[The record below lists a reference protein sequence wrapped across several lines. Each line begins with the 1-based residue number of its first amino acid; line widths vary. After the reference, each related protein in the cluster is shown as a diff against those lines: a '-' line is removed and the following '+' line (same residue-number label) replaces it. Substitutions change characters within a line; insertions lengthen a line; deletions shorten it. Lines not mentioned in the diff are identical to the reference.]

1 MSMLDFLIGHPL
13 STREERG
20 QRIAVAAGVAV
31 FGLDALSSAAYG
43 PEAALTVLRPL
54 GNLGDHYI
62 VPLSL
67 GIIVLLTIVF
77 FSYRQTIEA
86 YPAGGGSFTVAR
98 ENLGNFPGL
107 LAGSAL
113 MIDYILNVAVGISAG
128 VGALISAVPS
138 LQPYTLRLCLA
149 ILVMITIVNL
159 RGLKEAGLVF
169 LAPTYLFVGSLVVM
183 IAIGAVKTLLAGG
196 APAAVVAPPAFAP
209 VTAAVGWWLLLKAFS
224 SGCTAITGVEAVSNG
239 VLAFQEPAVNTARRT
254 LAAII
259 VILILLLGG
268 IAWLAQVYHI
278 GATDPGDPGYQSMLS
293 QLLGAVAGRGAFYFV
308 AISSIVL
315 VLVFS
320 ANTSFADFPRLCN
333 VIAETGHLPRSFGTR
348 GRRLVYSMGILVL
361 AGVAGLLL
369 TVFGGV
375 TDRLIPLFAIGAFLA
390 FTLSQAGMVIH
401 WKRVGGPH
409 ARNSMIINGIG
420 AFATGLTLV
429 VILCAKFL
437 EGAWITILL
446 MPLLLVTMV
455 KVRQHYE
462 AVSRQI
468 ETPLEFEPGR
478 PNPPVVVLPVQ
489 RWNKITDKALR
500 FSMNFSAEVRA
511 VHIECPDTEEIVKQ
525 WQVHVARPAREQGL
539 QEPELVVL
547 PSPYRFVV
555 ATIVNYSLDL
565 AHKNPDN
572 IIAVVI
578 PELVESRWY
587 HYLLHNQRASLLKAM
602 LLVKG
607 NERVVVV
614 NVPWYLQNGHSNGAA
629 KSVRQ

>member
-1 MSMLDFLIGHPL
+1 MSLLDLLLGRPL
-13 STREERG
+13 SSREERG

-54 GNLGDHYI
+54 GELGGRYI

-67 GIIVLLTIVF
+67 GIVALLAIVY

-107 LAGSAL
+107 LAGAAL

-128 VGALISAVPS
+128 VGALVSAVPS
-138 LQPYTLRLCLA
+138 LQPHTLPVCLA
-149 ILVMITIVNL
+149 ILAVITLINL
-159 RGLKEAGLVF
+159 RGLREAGLIFMV
-169 LAPTYLFVGSLVVM
+169 PTYLFVASLLAMIVM
-183 IAIGAVKTLLAGG
+183 GLLKTLAAGG
-196 APAAVVAPPAFAP
+196 APLPIAAPPPFAP
-209 VTAAVGWWLLLKAFS
+209 VTASVGWWLMLKAFS
-224 SGCTAITGVEAVSNG
+224 SGCTALTGVEAVSNG
-239 VLAFQEPAVNTARRT
+239 VLAFEEPAVKSARRT

-259 VILILLLGG
+259 AILIVLLGG

-278 GATDPGDPGYQSMLS
+278 AATDPAGPGYQSMLS
-293 QLLGAVAGRGAFYFV
+293 QLLGAVAGRGSFYFV
-308 AISSIVL
+308 AISSVVL

-333 VIAETGHLPRSFGTR
+333 VISETGYLPRTFGTR
-348 GRRLVYSMGILVL
+348 GRRLVFSIGILVL
-361 AGVAGLLL
+361 AAVAGLLL
-369 TVFGGV
+369 AVFGGV

-390 FTLSQAGMVIH
+390 FTLSQAGMVMH

-409 ARNSMIINGIG
+409 ARHSMVVNAIG
-420 AFATGLTLV
+420 ATATGLTLV

-446 MPLLLVTMV
+446 MPLLLGAMIS
-455 KVRQHYE
+455 VRRHYD
-462 AVSRQI
+462 AVARQVDA
-468 ETPLEFEPGR
+468 PLEFDPGK
-478 PNPPVVVLPVQ
+478 PNPPLVVLPVQ
-489 RWNKITDKALR
+489 RWNKIAAKALR
-500 FSMNFSAEVRA
+500 FSLNLSADVRA
-511 VHIECPDTEEIVKQ
+511 VHIECPESEALVKE
-525 WQVHVARPAREQGL
+525 WQAQVARPARESGM

-547 PSPYRFVV
+547 ASPFRLIVG
-555 ATIVNYSLDL
+555 TIVDYTLNLVN
-565 AHKNPDN
+565 KNPGCVV
-572 IIAVVI
+572 AVVI

-587 HYLLHNQRASLLKAM
+587 HYLLHNQRASLLKAL

-607 NERVVVV
+607 NGRIVVI
-614 NVPWYLQNGHSNGAA
+614 NVPWYLE
-629 KSVRQ
+629 

>member
-1 MSMLDFLIGHPL
+1 M
-13 STREERG
+13 
-20 QRIAVAAGVAV
+20 AAGIAV

-54 GNLGDHYI
+54 GELGVKYI
-62 VPLSL
+62 LPLSL
-67 GIIVLLTIVF
+67 GIIALLTIVY

-107 LAGSAL
+107 LAGAAL

-128 VGALISAVPS
+128 VGALISAAPS
-138 LQPYTLRLCLA
+138 FQPHTLALCLA
-149 ILVMITIVNL
+149 ILALITLINL
-159 RGLKEAGLVF
+159 RGLREAGLVF
-169 LAPTYLFVGSLVVM
+169 MAPTYLFVGSLTIMIVVG
-183 IAIGAVKTLLAGG
+183 AIKTLLAGG
-196 APAAVVAPPAFAP
+196 APTPVVAPPPFAP
-209 VTAAVGWWLLLKAFS
+209 VTAAVGWWLMLKAFS
-224 SGCTAITGVEAVSNG
+224 SGCTALTGVEAVSNG
-239 VLAFQEPAVNTARRT
+239 VLAFEEPAVKTAQRT

-259 VILILLLGG
+259 AILILLLGG
-268 IAWLAQVYHI
+268 IAWLAKVYHI

-293 QLLGAVAGRGAFYFV
+293 LLLSAVAGRGAFYAV
-308 AISSIVL
+308 AITSIVL

-333 VIAETGHLPRSFGTR
+333 IISETGYLPRTFGMR

-361 AGVAGLLL
+361 AGVAGILL

-390 FTLSQAGMVIH
+390 FTMSQAGMVMH

-409 ARNSMIINGIG
+409 ARHSMIINGIG
-420 AFATGLTLV
+420 AFATGITLI

-437 EGAWITILL
+437 EGAWITMLL
-446 MPLLLVTMV
+446 LPLLLATMIAI
-455 KVRQHYE
+455 RRHYD
-462 AVSRQI
+462 AVSRQVEAPI
-468 ETPLEFEPGR
+468 EFQPGK
-478 PNPPVVVLPVQ
+478 PNPPMVVLPVQ

-500 FSMNFSAEVRA
+500 FSLNLSADVRA
-511 VHIECPDTEEIVKQ
+511 VHIECPETEEIVKQ
-525 WQVHVARPAREQGL
+525 WQVQVARPARESGL

-547 PSPYRFVV
+547 ASPFRFIVG
-555 ATIVNYSLDL
+555 TIVNYSLEL
-565 AHKNPDN
+565 ATKNPDN
-572 IIAVVI
+572 IVAVVI
-578 PELVESRWY
+578 PEMVESRWY

-607 NERVVVV
+607 NERVVVI
-614 NVPWYLQNGHSNGAA
+614 NVPWYLQQHDGGQAVAA
-629 KSVRQ
+629 TKGD

>member
-1 MSMLDFLIGHPL
+1 MSLLDLLLGHPL

-54 GNLGDHYI
+54 GDLGAAYI

-67 GIIVLLTIVF
+67 GIIGLLTIVY

-107 LAGSAL
+107 LAGGAL

-128 VGALISAVPS
+128 VGALVSALPS
-138 LQPYTLRLCLA
+138 LLPHTLALCLA
-149 ILVMITIVNL
+149 ILAAITLINL
-159 RGLKEAGLVF
+159 RGLREAGLVF
-169 LAPTYLFVGSLVVM
+169 MAPTYMFVVSLLAMIVM
-183 IAIGAVKTLLAGG
+183 GCIKTLFSGG
-196 APAAVVAPPAFAP
+196 APTPVVAPPPFAP
-209 VTAAVGWWLLLKAFS
+209 VTAGVGLWLILKAFS
-224 SGCTAITGVEAVSNG
+224 SGCTALTGVEAVSNG
-239 VLAFQEPAVNTARRT
+239 VLAFQEPAVKTARRT

-259 VILILLLGG
+259 AILIMLLGG

-293 QLLGAVAGRGAFYFV
+293 QLLGAVTGRGPFYFV

-333 VIAETGHLPRSFGTR
+333 VISETGYLPRSLGIR
-348 GRRLVYSMGILVL
+348 GRRLVYSIGILVL
-361 AGVAGLLL
+361 ALVAGLLL

-390 FTLSQAGMVIH
+390 FTMSQAGMVMH

-409 ARNSMIINGIG
+409 ARHSMIVNGIG
-420 AFATGLTLV
+420 ATATGITLV

-437 EGAWITILL
+437 EGAWITMLL
-446 MPLLLVTMV
+446 LPLLLAAMIS
-455 KVRQHYE
+455 VRRHYQRVARAVE
-462 AVSRQI
+462 A
-468 ETPLEFEPGR
+468 PLEFEPGK
-478 PNPPVVVLPVQ
+478 PNPPMVVVPVQ
-489 RWNKITDKALR
+489 RWNKIADKALR
-500 FSMNFSAEVRA
+500 FSLNLSADVRA
-511 VHIECPDTEEIVKQ
+511 VHIECAESEALVKQ
-525 WQVHVARPAREQGL
+525 WRVQVARPARESGL

-547 PSPYRFVV
+547 ASPFRFIVG
-555 ATIVNYSLDL
+555 TIVNYALDL
-565 AHKNPDN
+565 ANKNPDN

-607 NERVVVV
+607 NERVVVI
-614 NVPWYLQNGHSNGAA
+614 NVPWYLQ
-629 KSVRQ
+629 

>member
-1 MSMLDFLIGHPL
+1 MSLLDLLLGHPL
-13 STREERG
+13 TSRDERG
-20 QRIAVAAGVAV
+20 QRLALAAGVAV

-54 GNLGDHYI
+54 GDLGGHYI

-67 GIIVLLTIVF
+67 GIIALLTIVY

-98 ENLGNFPGL
+98 ENLGTFPGL
-107 LAGSAL
+107 LAGAAL

-128 VGALISAVPS
+128 VGALVSALPS
-138 LQPYTLRLCLA
+138 LQPHTLALCLG
-149 ILVMITIVNL
+149 ILAVITLINL
-159 RGLKEAGLVF
+159 RGLREAGLIF
-169 LAPTYLFVGSLVVM
+169 LAPTYLFVGSLAVM
-183 IAIGAVKTLLAGG
+183 IVMGAVKTVMAGG
-196 APAAVVAPPAFAP
+196 APTPVVAPPPFAP
-209 VTAAVGWWLLLKAFS
+209 VTAAVGWWLMLKAFS
-224 SGCTAITGVEAVSNG
+224 SGCTALTGVEAVSNG
-239 VLAFQEPAVNTARRT
+239 VLAFQEPAVKTARRT

-259 VILILLLGG
+259 AILILLLGG

-293 QLLGAVAGRGAFYFV
+293 QLLGAVVGRGPFYFV
-308 AISSIVL
+308 AISGIVL

-333 VIAETGHLPRSFGTR
+333 IISETGYLPRSFGTR
-348 GRRLVYSMGILVL
+348 GRRLVFSIGIVVL

-390 FTLSQAGMVIH
+390 FTLSQAGMVMH

-409 ARNSMIINGIG
+409 ARNSMIVNGVG
-420 AFATGLTLV
+420 AVATGLTLI

-437 EGAWITILL
+437 EGAWITMLL
-446 MPLLLVTMV
+446 MPLLLVTMISI
-455 KVRQHYE
+455 RRHYE
-462 AVSRQI
+462 KVSHQV
-468 ETPLEFEPGR
+468 EEPLTFAPGK
-478 PNPPVVVLPVQ
+478 PNAPIIVLPVQ
-489 RWNKITDKALR
+489 RWNKIAEKALR
-500 FSMNFSAEVRA
+500 FSLNMSAEVRA
-511 VHIECPDTEEIVKQ
+511 VHIECPESEALVKQ
-525 WQVHVARPAREQGL
+525 WQELVARPAREMGL

-547 PSPYRFVV
+547 PSPYRFIVG
-555 ATIVNYSLDL
+555 TIVNYALDM
-565 AHKNPDN
+565 AAKNPDA
-572 IIAVVI
+572 IVAVVI

-587 HYLLHNQRASLLKAM
+587 HYLLHNQRANLLKGM

-607 NERVVVV
+607 NERIVVI
-614 NVPWYLQNGHSNGAA
+614 NVPWYLQ
-629 KSVRQ
+629 

>member
-1 MSMLDFLIGHPL
+1 M
-13 STREERG
+13 
-20 QRIAVAAGVAV
+20 AAGIAV

-54 GNLGDHYI
+54 GELGVKYI
-62 VPLSL
+62 LPLSL
-67 GIIVLLTIVF
+67 GIIALLTIVY

-107 LAGSAL
+107 LAGAAL

-128 VGALISAVPS
+128 VGALISAAPS
-138 LQPYTLRLCLA
+138 LQPHTLALCLV
-149 ILVMITIVNL
+149 ILALITLINL
-159 RGLKEAGLVF
+159 RGLREAGLIF
-169 LAPTYLFVGSLVVM
+169 MAPTYLFVGSLTIM
-183 IAIGAVKTLLAGG
+183 IVLGAVKTLLAGG
-196 APAAVVAPPAFAP
+196 APTPVVAPPPFAP
-209 VTAAVGWWLLLKAFS
+209 VTAAVGWWLMLKAFS
-224 SGCTAITGVEAVSNG
+224 SGCTALTGVEAVSNG
-239 VLAFQEPAVNTARRT
+239 VLAFEEPAVKTAQRT

-259 VILILLLGG
+259 AILILLLGG
-268 IAWLAQVYHI
+268 IAWLAKVYHI

-293 QLLGAVAGRGAFYFV
+293 LLLSAVAGRGAFYAV
-308 AISSIVL
+308 AITSIVL

-333 VIAETGHLPRSFGTR
+333 IISETGYLPRTFGMR

-361 AGVAGLLL
+361 AGVAGILL

-390 FTLSQAGMVIH
+390 FTMSQAGMVMH

-409 ARNSMIINGIG
+409 ARHSMIINGIG
-420 AFATGLTLV
+420 AFATGITLI

-437 EGAWITILL
+437 EGAWITMLL
-446 MPLLLVTMV
+446 LPLLLATMIAI
-455 KVRQHYE
+455 RRHYD
-462 AVSRQI
+462 AVSRQVEAPI
-468 ETPLEFEPGR
+468 EFQPGK
-478 PNPPVVVLPVQ
+478 PNPPMVVLPVQ

-500 FSMNFSAEVRA
+500 FSLNLSADVRA
-511 VHIECPDTEEIVKQ
+511 VHIECPETEEIVKQ
-525 WQVHVARPAREQGL
+525 WQVQVARPARESGL

-547 PSPYRFVV
+547 ASPFRFIVG
-555 ATIVNYSLDL
+555 TIVNYSLEL
-565 AHKNPDN
+565 ATKNPDN
-572 IIAVVI
+572 IVAVVI
-578 PELVESRWY
+578 PEMVESRWY

-607 NERVVVV
+607 NERVVVI
-614 NVPWYLQNGHSNGAA
+614 NVPWYLQQHDGGQAVAA
-629 KSVRQ
+629 TKGD

>member
-1 MSMLDFLIGHPL
+1 M
-13 STREERG
+13 
-20 QRIAVAAGVAV
+20 

-54 GNLGDHYI
+54 GDLGARYI

-107 LAGSAL
+107 LAGAAL

-138 LQPYTLRLCLA
+138 LQPHTLKLCLA
-149 ILVMITIVNL
+149 ILVLITLVNL
-159 RGLKEAGLVF
+159 RGLREAGLIF
-169 LAPTYLFVGSLVVM
+169 MAPTYLFVGSLAAM
-183 IAIGAVKTLLAGG
+183 IVLGAVKTLLAGG
-196 APAAVVAPPAFAP
+196 APTPMVAPPPFAP
-209 VTAAVGWWLLLKAFS
+209 VTEAVGWWLMLRAFS
-224 SGCTAITGVEAVSNG
+224 SGCTALTGVEAVSNG
-239 VLAFQEPAVNTARRT
+239 VMAFRDPAVNTARRT

-259 VILILLLGG
+259 AILILLLGG

-293 QLLGAVAGRGAFYFV
+293 QLLGAVTGRGPFYFV
-308 AISSIVL
+308 AITSIVL

-333 VIAETGHLPRSFGTR
+333 VISETGYLPRSFGTR
-348 GRRLVYSMGILVL
+348 GRRLVYAMGILVL

-369 TVFGGV
+369 TIFGGV

-390 FTLSQAGMVIH
+390 FTMSQAGMVMH

-409 ARNSMIINGIG
+409 ARHSMIINGIG
-420 AFATGLTLV
+420 ATATGLTLT

-446 MPLLLVTMV
+446 MPLLLVAMIR
-455 KVRQHYE
+455 VRRHYE

-468 ETPLEFEPGR
+468 EAPLEFDPGK
-478 PNPPVVVLPVQ
+478 PNPPMVVLPVM

-500 FSMNFSAEVRA
+500 FSMNLSAEVRA
-511 VHIECPDTEEIVKQ
+511 VHIECPETDAIVKQ
-525 WQVHVARPAREQGL
+525 WQVQVARPAREQGL
-539 QEPELVVL
+539 QEPQLVVL
-547 PSPYRFVV
+547 PSPYRFIV
-555 ATIVNYSLDL
+555 ATIVNYTLDL
-565 AHKNPDN
+565 AEKNPDN
-572 IIAVVI
+572 IVAVVI
-578 PELVESRWY
+578 PELVENRWY
-587 HYLLHNQRASLLKAM
+587 HYLLHNQRAGLLKAM

-614 NVPWYLQNGHSNGAA
+614 NVPWYLQNG
-629 KSVRQ
+629 R

>member
-1 MSMLDFLIGHPL
+1 MSLLDLLIGRPL

-54 GNLGDHYI
+54 GNLGAHYI

-128 VGALISAVPS
+128 VGAMISAMPS
-138 LQPYTLRLCLA
+138 LQPHTLKLCLA
-149 ILVMITIVNL
+149 ILVIITLVNL
-159 RGLKEAGLVF
+159 RGLREAGLVF
-169 LAPTYLFVGSLVVM
+169 LAPTYLFVGSLAVM
-183 IAIGAVKTLLAGG
+183 IVLGAVKTVLAGG
-196 APAAVVAPPAFAP
+196 APTALVAPPPFAP
-209 VTAAVGWWLLLKAFS
+209 VTVGVGAWLMLKAFS
-224 SGCTAITGVEAVSNG
+224 SGCTALTGVEAVSNG
-239 VLAFQEPAVNTARRT
+239 VSAFEEPAVDTARRT

-259 VILILLLGG
+259 AILILLLGG
-268 IAWLAQVYHI
+268 IAWLAQIYHI

-293 QLLGAVAGRGAFYFV
+293 QLLAAVVGRGPFYFV
-308 AISSIVL
+308 AITSIVL

-333 VIAETGHLPRSFGTR
+333 VIAETGYLPRSFGTR
-348 GRRLVYSMGILVL
+348 GRRLVFSIGIVVL
-361 AGVAGLLL
+361 ALIAGLLL

-390 FTLSQAGMVIH
+390 FTLSQAGMVVH
-401 WKRVGGPH
+401 WKRVGGAH
-409 ARNSMIINGIG
+409 ARHSMIINGIG
-420 AFATGLTLV
+420 ATATGLTLV

-446 MPLLLVTMV
+446 MPLLLGAMIW
-455 KVRQHYE
+455 VRRHYD

-468 ETPLEFEPGR
+468 EAMPEFDPGK
-478 PNPPVVVLPVQ
+478 PNPPMVVLPVQ
-489 RWNKITDKALR
+489 RWNKIADKALR
-500 FSMNFSAEVRA
+500 FSMNLSAEVRA
-511 VHIECPDTEEIVKQ
+511 VHIECAETKAMVQQ
-525 WQVHVARPAREQGL
+525 WQVHVARPARELGL

-547 PSPYRFVV
+547 ESPFRFVV
-555 ATIVNYSLDL
+555 ATIVNYSLEL
-565 AHKNPDN
+565 AQKNPDN
-572 IIAVVI
+572 IVAVVI

-614 NVPWYLQNGHSNGAA
+614 NVPWYLQNGH
-629 KSVRQ
+629 

>member
-1 MSMLDFLIGHPL
+1 MSLLDLLLGHPL
-13 STREERG
+13 TSRDERG
-20 QRIAVAAGVAV
+20 QRLALAAGVAV

-54 GNLGDHYI
+54 GELGGHYI

-67 GIIVLLTIVF
+67 GIIALLTIVY

-107 LAGSAL
+107 LAGAAL

-128 VGALISAVPS
+128 VGALVSALPS
-138 LQPYTLRLCLA
+138 LQPHTLALCLG
-149 ILVMITIVNL
+149 ILAVITLINL
-159 RGLKEAGLVF
+159 RGLREAGLIF
-169 LAPTYLFVGSLVVM
+169 LAPTYLFVGSLAVM
-183 IAIGAVKTLLAGG
+183 IVMGAVKTVMAGG
-196 APAAVVAPPAFAP
+196 APTPVVAPPPFAP
-209 VTAAVGWWLLLKAFS
+209 VTAAVGWWLMLKAFS
-224 SGCTAITGVEAVSNG
+224 SGCTALTGVEAVSNG
-239 VLAFQEPAVNTARRT
+239 VLAFQEPAVKTARRT

-259 VILILLLGG
+259 AILILLLGG

-293 QLLGAVAGRGAFYFV
+293 QLLGAVVGRGPFYFV
-308 AISSIVL
+308 AISGIVL

-333 VIAETGHLPRSFGTR
+333 IISETGYLPRSFGTR
-348 GRRLVYSMGILVL
+348 GRRLVFSIGIVVL

-390 FTLSQAGMVIH
+390 FTLSQAGMVMH

-409 ARNSMIINGIG
+409 ARNSMIVNGVG
-420 AFATGLTLV
+420 AVATGLTLI

-437 EGAWITILL
+437 EGAWITMLL
-446 MPLLLVTMV
+446 MPLLLVTMISI
-455 KVRQHYE
+455 RRHYE
-462 AVSRQI
+462 KVSHQV
-468 ETPLEFEPGR
+468 EEPLTFAPGK
-478 PNPPVVVLPVQ
+478 PNAPIIVLPVQ
-489 RWNKITDKALR
+489 RWNKIAEKALR
-500 FSMNFSAEVRA
+500 FSLNMSAEVRA
-511 VHIECPDTEEIVKQ
+511 VHIECPESEALVKQ
-525 WQVHVARPAREQGL
+525 WQELVARPAREMGL

-547 PSPYRFVV
+547 PSPYRFIVG
-555 ATIVNYSLDL
+555 TIVNYALDM
-565 AHKNPDN
+565 AAKNPDA
-572 IIAVVI
+572 IVAVVI

-587 HYLLHNQRASLLKAM
+587 HYLLHNQRANLLKGM

-607 NERVVVV
+607 NERIVVI
-614 NVPWYLQNGHSNGAA
+614 NVPWYLQ
-629 KSVRQ
+629 

>member
-1 MSMLDFLIGHPL
+1 M
-13 STREERG
+13 
-20 QRIAVAAGVAV
+20 AAGIAV

-54 GNLGDHYI
+54 GQAGVRYI

-67 GIIVLLTIVF
+67 GIIALLTIVY

-86 YPAGGGSFTVAR
+86 YPGGGGSFTVAR

-107 LAGSAL
+107 LAGAAL

-138 LQPYTLRLCLA
+138 LQPHTLALCLV
-149 ILVMITIVNL
+149 ILGLITLINL
-159 RGLKEAGLVF
+159 RGLREAGLIF
-169 LAPTYLFVGSLVVM
+169 MAPTYLFVGSLTIM
-183 IAIGAVKTLLAGG
+183 IVLGAVKTLLAGG
-196 APAAVVAPPAFAP
+196 APAPVVTPPPFAP
-209 VTAAVGWWLLLKAFS
+209 VTAAVGWWLMLKAFA
-224 SGCTAITGVEAVSNG
+224 SGCTALTGVEAVSNG
-239 VLAFQEPAVNTARRT
+239 VLAFQEPAVKTAQRT

-259 VILILLLGG
+259 AILILLLGG
-268 IAWLAQVYHI
+268 IAWLAKVYHI

-293 QLLGAVAGRGAFYFV
+293 LLLTAVAGRGVFYII
-308 AISSIVL
+308 AITSIVL

-333 VIAETGHLPRSFGTR
+333 IISETGYLPRTFGTR

-361 AGVAGLLL
+361 AGVAGILL

-390 FTLSQAGMVIH
+390 FTMSQAGMVMH

-409 ARNSMIINGIG
+409 ARHSMIVNGIG
-420 AFATGLTLV
+420 AVATGLTLI

-446 MPLLLVTMV
+446 MPLLLLAMISVRRHYDAVT
-455 KVRQHYE
+455 RQVE
-462 AVSRQI
+462 
-468 ETPLEFEPGR
+468 EPLGFNPGK
-478 PNPPVVVLPVQ
+478 PNPPIVVLPVQ

-500 FSMNFSAEVRA
+500 FSMNLSADVRA

-525 WQVHVARPAREQGL
+525 WQVQVARPARESGM
-539 QEPELVVL
+539 QEPQLVVL
-547 PSPYRFVV
+547 PSPFRFIVG
-555 ATIVNYSLDL
+555 TIVTYSLDL
-565 AHKNPDN
+565 ATKNPDN
-572 IIAVVI
+572 IVAVVI
-578 PELVESRWY
+578 PEMVESRWY

-607 NERVVVV
+607 NERVVVI
-614 NVPWYLQNGHSNGAA
+614 NVPWYLQQHDGS
-629 KSVRQ
+629 